1 MNREGIAAV
10 IQWMVDNRE
19 KGYFVNLELL
29 QITGHKAASFE
40 GSDMGVVLQNQIVA
54 NLHAMCTDKTHFPK
68 LKALNFNDNAYNEF
82 NNGLDAA
89 LRGACDKETT
99 GVTIRAYQVKV
110 WYPPMCSATD
120 PDNYAYYDRDDAK
133 EMAQCGFTWNWEMSD
148 GLFP

>member
-1 MNREGIAAV
+1 MNREGMAAV

-19 KGYFVNLELL
+19 KGYFKNLELL

-40 GSDMGVVLQNQIVA
+40 GLNTGVVLPNQIVA
-54 NLHAMCTDKTHFPK
+54 NLHSMCTDKSHFPK
-68 LKALNFNDNAYNEF
+68 LKTLNFNDNAYNEF

-133 EMAQCGFTWNWEMSD
+133 EMAQCGFTWNWEMSEE
-148 GLFP
+148 